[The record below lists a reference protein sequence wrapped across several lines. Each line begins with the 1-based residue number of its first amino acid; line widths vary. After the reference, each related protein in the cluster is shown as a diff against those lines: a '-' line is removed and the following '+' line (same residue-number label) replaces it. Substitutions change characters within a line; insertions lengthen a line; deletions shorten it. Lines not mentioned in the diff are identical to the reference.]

1 MTDMTS
7 STTDFAPTE
16 SRRAPL
22 RLILAG
28 LMLAMVL
35 AALDQSIVNTA
46 LPAVA
51 SDLGGMAHLSW
62 VVTAFMLSSTNATP
76 IFGKLGDMYGRRN
89 LLLGCI
95 TLFILASALCGLAQS
110 MPELIGFRLLQGIGG
125 GGLMTLTQT
134 TISDVVG
141 PRERLRYQGLFT
153 GAFAFSSLAGPVLGG
168 GLTTALSWRWVF
180 YVNVPVGLVAL
191 ALLISALK
199 LPAVEK
205 RRHHIDWFGAL
216 LLTGA
221 ATALLLLFSLAGSVF
236 PRISP
241 QSGALLAAGLL
252 LLALFVWQ
260 ETRAREPMVDLSLFA
275 IPAFTIGAVTT
286 GAMTFAMMSAMVFLP
301 LYLQLVLG
309 MSAAQS
315 GLVMVPQ
322 IVMMLL
328 SSVLGGRLSARIGRP
343 KLFLV
348 GGIALEASGL
358 GLLALMAHQEAGVVP
373 VLGALAV
380 LGTGMGSA
388 MPNATVIVQNAVP
401 RVSLGVATAGMSF
414 LRSLGGA
421 LGVAVSG
428 GVMTSLLA
436 TKLQG
441 LEGIDAAGIATGGI
455 ELIAT
460 LSTALQAEVA
470 EAFRQAISASFLIG
484 AGVMALALG
493 IALQLRGTELGPTG
507 AGKTPALDATAE
519 KSA

>member
-1 MTDMTS
+1 MSEITPS
-7 STTDFAPTE
+7 ADFAAPG
-16 SRRAPL
+16 RGRAPL

-62 VVTAFMLSSTNATP
+62 VVTAFMLSSTTATP
-76 IFGKLGDMYGRRN
+76 IFGKLGDMFGRRN
-89 LLLGCI
+89 LLLGAI

-168 GLTTALSWRWVF
+168 ALTTAFSWRWVF
-180 YVNVPVGLVAL
+180 YVNVPVGLIAL
-191 ALLISALK
+191 ALLITALK

-205 RRHHIDWFGAL
+205 RHHQIDWPGAL
-216 LLTGA
+216 LLTA
-221 ATALLLLFSLAGSVF
+221 AASALLLLFSLAGSVF

-241 QSGALLAAGLL
+241 QSGALLVAGLG
-252 LLALFVWQ
+252 LLALFLWQ
-260 ETRAREPMVDLSLFA
+260 EKRAPEPMVDLRLFT
-275 IPAFTIGAVTT
+275 ISAFTIGTITT

-315 GLVMVPQ
+315 GLVMLPQ
-322 IVMMLL
+322 IVTMLL

-343 KLFLV
+343 KPFLV
-348 GGIALEASGL
+348 IGIALEAAGL
-358 GLLALMAHQEAGVVP
+358 GLLALVAHLEAGLVP

-401 RVSLGVATAGMSF
+401 RASLGVATSSMSF

-421 LGVAVSG
+421 MGVAVSG

-436 TKLQG
+436 ANLQG
-441 LEGIDAAGIATGGI
+441 LGGIDATAIATGGMETI
-455 ELIAT
+455 SA
-460 LSTALQAEVA
+460 LSGPQRAAVA

-484 AGVMALALG
+484 AGVMVLALL
-493 IALQLRGTELGPTG
+493 IAVNLRGTDLAPKRPSEGPRERQES
-507 AGKTPALDATAE
+507 K
-519 KSA
+519 